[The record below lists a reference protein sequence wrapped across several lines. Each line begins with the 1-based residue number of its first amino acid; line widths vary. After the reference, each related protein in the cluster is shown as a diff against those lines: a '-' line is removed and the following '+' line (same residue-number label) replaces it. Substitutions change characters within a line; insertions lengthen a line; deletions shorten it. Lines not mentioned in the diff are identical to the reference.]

1 MSRKDLDQE
10 MAQRLRILEDDR
22 AVPGAMQSI
31 GDRSVDGSRGAAR
44 LFWDGSSL
52 FGVERSAGEAVLV
65 RWSARST
72 DRLLGP
78 ESELERTGGLTRERS
93 YAATLQAETLWKV
106 LPHTRPRALSGYD
119 RTFGTGDRL
128 GLAGEAHL
136 RAMDS
141 REIVP
146 VLAQQSVR
154 ELVQTGRSYNDV
166 ALAAAFGVIEAGYTG
181 PFGFDGDH
189 LKTLEEVDR
198 ALAAG
203 CAMITLDLSEHLDVG
218 GGSGPVDTVDRLW
231 EALPELVKREW
242 ESVSQAALASVDRHR
257 VRVSREDTRRTA
269 VTFYRA
275 LTFIDAVWER
285 LRQRGGDH
293 VDLEIS
299 VDETGADTTPAQHVL
314 LICALRRREIT
325 IDTLA
330 PKFVGAF
337 EKGVDYYGD
346 VDALAADMKRHGEIT
361 ASFGGYRLSIH
372 SGSDKFSVFPL
383 VEECIGGRYHLK
395 TSGTFWLEAVRTA
408 AACCPDL
415 FQRIFLRAW
424 ESFDHMKALYQLSAD
439 PDEIPSIETVPP
451 GEYGRYLTKDSSR
464 QLLHVVYGAV
474 LKDPED
480 RELLYRCLQENRG
493 LYLENVMTH
502 VERHLGALAV
512 PGGNR

>member
-1 MSRKDLDQE
+1 MSKQNPGQE
-10 MAQRLRILEDDR
+10 IAERLAILENGHTG
-22 AVPGAMQSI
+22 PGAVQPQDDKS
-31 GDRSVDGSRGAAR
+31 DLGSGAGSSGY
-44 LFWDGSSL
+44 WDGSSL
-52 FGVERSAGEAVLV
+52 YQVERSPGEAVLV
-65 RWSARST
+65 RWSTRST
-72 DRLLGP
+72 DRVLGQD
-78 ESELERTGGLTRERS
+78 SELERSAGLTRERHS
-93 YAATLQAETLWKV
+93 AATLQAETLWKV
-106 LPHTRPRALSGYD
+106 LPHTQPRALSRYE

-128 GLAGEAHL
+128 GLAGEAHV
-136 RAMDS
+136 RAMS
-141 REIVP
+141 TRAIVP

-166 ALAAAFGVIEAGYTG
+166 ALAAALGVIEAGYTG

-203 CAMITLDLSEHLDVG
+203 CAMITLDLSEHLDVA
-218 GGSGPVDTVDRLW
+218 GGSAAMDTVERLW
-231 EALPELVKREW
+231 QGLPELVRREW
-242 ESVSQAALASVDRHR
+242 ESVTQAAQASVDRHP
-257 VRVSREDTRRTA
+257 VKVSREDTHRTA
-269 VTFYRA
+269 VTFHRA

-285 LRQRGGDH
+285 LRSRGGDH

-314 LICALRRREIT
+314 LIYALRRREIA

-346 VDALAADMKRHGEIT
+346 LDALARDMKRHGEIT
-361 ASFGGYRLSIH
+361 ASLGGYRLSIH
-372 SGSDKFSVFPL
+372 SGSDKFGVFPL
-383 VEECIGGRYHLK
+383 VEECVGGRYHLK

-408 AACCPDL
+408 AARSPDL
-415 FQRIFLRAW
+415 FQRVFLRAW
-424 ESFDHMKALYQLSAD
+424 ENFDHMKALYKLSAD
-439 PDEIPSIETVPP
+439 PSEIPEIETVPP
-451 GEYGRYLTKDSSR
+451 AEYHQYLTKDSSR

-480 RELLYRCLQENRG
+480 RELLYRGLHENRG

-502 VERHLGALAV
+502 VERHLQALAV
-512 PGGNR
+512 PLKSE